1 MRKSAACILIFCLTY
16 ATGLQAGV
24 LASFPGPAQQQ
35 DNGQQN
41 YQQDPNQYNQD
52 PNQYNQDYDQ
62 DYYQNNG
69 YENYSPDQ
77 LDNLLAPIAL
87 YPDPLLAQV
96 LPAATFVDQIDE
108 ASRYVRSYGQNG
120 VDDQDWDVSVKAVA
134 HYPAVLDMMADKIDW
149 TTALGQAYVNQSTDV
164 MISVQRL
171 RRLASDQ
178 GNLVTNQQQQV
189 IVQPSYIQIWPAQ
202 PQYVYVPVYNPAY
215 VYYRRPSPGAF
226 FITFGTGFI
235 IGAWLNRDCDW
246 GGRRVYYTGWNGGG
260 WIGRSRGYVHI
271 HNTVYVNNRYTNIT
285 INRTVVNRR
294 VNYTNMN
301 RYNSIHRNV
310 NYNNLTRNNVIRD
323 KRPVNNRPGN
333 GNNRPGN
340 GNNRPGT
347 PGNNTRPGNPG
358 NRPGNNNG
366 NNGGNNG
373 GNNNTRPAPGNNNGN
388 TRPAP
393 GNNDGSTRPA
403 PGNNNGNTR
412 PAPGN
417 TTRPANPSGPT
428 TRPAV
433 QPTTPTNRL
442 PNNTV
447 IDRNIDRQSPSLDK
461 YRGRDNPQTRPATP
475 APTPAPKPAV
485 QPAVQPAR
493 PAPTAR
499 PAAQQPAAQPR
510 AFNTRQTDFN
520 ANQASAR
527 GQQSRAQA
535 APKQQAAPRQQA
547 APAPKPAP
555 APRSNAAP
563 AKNSG
568 KPR

>member
-1 MRKSAACILIFCLTY
+1 MNTSMRLAANNAKAKTESSSEEFCMRKSAAFILIFCLTY

-202 PQYVYVPVYNPAY
+202 PQYAYVPVYNPAY
-215 VYYRRPSPGAF
+215 VYYRRASPGAF

-393 GNNDGSTRPA
+393 GNNDG
-403 PGNNNGNTR
+403 NTR
-412 PAPGN
+412 PNPGN
-417 TTRPANPSGPT
+417 STRPANPSGPT
-428 TRPAV
+428 PRPAV
-433 QPTTPTNRL
+433 QPATPTNRL
-442 PNNTV
+442 PNNSV

-475 APTPAPKPAV
+475 APAPKPAV
-485 QPAVQPAR
+485 QRTVQPAR

-499 PAAQQPAAQPR
+499 PAPQQPAAQPR

-535 APKQQAAPRQQA
+535 APKQQAAPR
-547 APAPKPAP
+547 
-555 APRSNAAP
+555 
-563 AKNSG
+563 
-568 KPR
+568 

>member
-1 MRKSAACILIFCLTY
+1 MRMNIPMRLAANHSKVKTKPFFEEFRMRKAAALISMFCLTY
-16 ATGLQAGV
+16 ATGLQAAV
-24 LASFPGPAQQQ
+24 LASFPYPAQQQ

-52 PNQYNQDYDQ
+52 PNQYNQ

-171 RRLASDQ
+171 RRMASDQ
-178 GNLVTNQQQQV
+178 GNLITNQQQQV

-202 PQYVYVPVYNPAY
+202 PQYVYVPVYNPVY
-215 VYYRRPSPGAF
+215 VYYQRPSPGAF
-226 FITFGTGFI
+226 FITFGTGLI

-271 HNTVYVNNRYTNIT
+271 QNTVYVNNRYTNIT

-310 NYNNLTRNNVIRD
+310 NYNNLNRNNVIRD
-323 KRPVNNRPGN
+323 KRPVNT
-333 GNNRPGN
+333 RPGN

-347 PGNNTRPGNPG
+347 PGNNTRPGT
-358 NRPGNNNG
+358 PGNNTRPAPGTKPG
-366 NNGGNNG
+366 NNGG
-373 GNNNTRPAPGNNNGN
+373 NNTRPAPGN
-388 TRPAP
+388 
-393 GNNDGSTRPA
+393 SV
-403 PGNNNGNTR
+403 
-412 PAPGN
+412 
-417 TTRPANPSGPT
+417 RPANPSGPA

-433 QPTTPTNRL
+433 QPVTKPTNRL
-442 PNNTV
+442 PNNSV

-475 APTPAPKPAV
+475 APAPK
-485 QPAVQPAR
+485 PAVQPAR

-499 PAAQQPAAQPR
+499 PAPQQPAAQPR

>member
-1 MRKSAACILIFCLTY
+1 MKIPMRVAANHPKVKTKPFFEEFRMRKAAALISMFCLTY
-16 ATGLQAGV
+16 ATGLQAAV
-24 LASFPGPAQQQ
+24 LASFPHPAQQQ
-35 DNGQQN
+35 DN

-120 VDDQDWDVSVKAVA
+120 IDDQDWDVSVKAVA

-178 GNLVTNQQQQV
+178 GNLITNQQQQV

-215 VYYRRPSPGAF
+215 VYYQRPSSGAF
-226 FITFGTGFI
+226 FITFGTGLI

-271 HNTVYVNNRYTNIT
+271 QNTVYVNNRYTNIT

-294 VNYTNMN
+294 VNYNNMN

-310 NYNNLTRNNVIRD
+310 NYNNLNRNNVIRD
-323 KRPVNNRPGN
+323 KRPVNTRP
-333 GNNRPGN
+333 

-347 PGNNTRPGNPG
+347 PGNNRPGSPGTRPP
-358 NRPGNNNG
+358 
-366 NNGGNNG
+366 
-373 GNNNTRPAPGNNNGN
+373 NNNTRPGNATKPAPPTNKLPTTQPV
-388 TRPAP
+388 TRP
-393 GNNDGSTRPA
+393 
-403 PGNNNGNTR
+403 
-412 PAPGN
+412 
-417 TTRPANPSGPT
+417 
-428 TRPAV
+428 
-433 QPTTPTNRL
+433 TNKL
-442 PNNTV
+442 PNNSV

-461 YRGRDNPQTRPATP
+461 YRGRDNPQTRPT
-475 APTPAPKPAV
+475 TLAPKPAV

-499 PAAQQPAAQPR
+499 PAPQQPAPQPR

-527 GQQSRAQA
+527 GAQSRAQA
-535 APKQQAAPRQQA
+535 APKPQQAAPKQQA
-547 APAPKPAP
+547 PQRQPQPNNSQP
-555 APRSNAAP
+555 
-563 AKNSG
+563 KNSG

>member
-1 MRKSAACILIFCLTY
+1 MRKAAALLSMFCLTY
-16 ATGLQAGV
+16 ATGLQAAV
-24 LASFPGPAQQQ
+24 LASFPHPAQQQ

-178 GNLVTNQQQQV
+178 GNLITNQQQQV

-202 PQYVYVPVYNPAY
+202 PQYVYVPVYNPVY
-215 VYYRRPSPGAF
+215 VYYQRPSPGAF

-294 VNYTNMN
+294 VNYNNMN

-310 NYNNLTRNNVIRD
+310 NYNNLNRNNVIRD
-323 KRPVNNRPGN
+323 KRPVNT
-333 GNNRPGN
+333 RPGN

-347 PGNNTRPGNPG
+347 PGNNTRPGT
-358 NRPGNNNG
+358 PGNNPRPAPG
-366 NNGGNNG
+366 TKPGNNG

-393 GNNDGSTRPA
+393 GNN
-403 PGNNNGNTR
+403 
-412 PAPGN
+412 
-417 TTRPANPSGPT
+417 TRPANPSGPT
-428 TRPAV
+428 TKPAV
-433 QPTTPTNRL
+433 QPVPTNRL
-442 PNNTV
+442 PNNSV

-475 APTPAPKPAV
+475 APAPK
-485 QPAVQPAR
+485 PAVQPAR

-499 PAAQQPAAQPR
+499 PAPQQPAAQPR
-510 AFNTRQTDFN
+510 AAGGVRQRRRNRHPPPAAGTGRR
-520 ANQASAR
+520 AASGHPGR
-527 GQQSRAQA
+527 RADRA
-535 APKQQAAPRQQA
+535 EFRP
-547 APAPKPAP
+547 
-555 APRSNAAP
+555 
-563 AKNSG
+563 
-568 KPR
+568 

>member
-1 MRKSAACILIFCLTY
+1 MRKAAALISLFCLTY
-16 ATGLQAGV
+16 AIGLQA
-24 LASFPGPAQQQ
+24 AATSSFPHSAQQQ
-35 DNGQQN
+35 DYSQQQNGQDDYQN
-41 YQQDPNQYNQD
+41 G
-52 PNQYNQDYDQ
+52 QDYSQ
-62 DYYQNNG
+62 DNG
-69 YENYSPDQ
+69 DYGAYENYSPDQ

-178 GNLVTNQQQQV
+178 GNLVTNQQQQI

-202 PQYVYVPVYNPAY
+202 PQYVYVPVYNPVY
-215 VYYRRPSPGAF
+215 VYYQRPRPGAF

-310 NYNNLTRNNVIRD
+310 NYNNLNRNNVIRD
-323 KRPVNNRPGN
+323 KRPVNTRPGN
-333 GNNRPGN
+333 SGGNNRPGN
-340 GNNRPGT
+340 PGNNRPGN
-347 PGNNTRPGNPG
+347 PGNTKPGNPGTRPPNNNTRPGNNTKPAPPT
-358 NRPGNNNG
+358 NKLPTTQPV
-366 NNGGNNG
+366 
-373 GNNNTRPAPGNNNGN
+373 TRP
-388 TRPAP
+388 
-393 GNNDGSTRPA
+393 
-403 PGNNNGNTR
+403 
-412 PAPGN
+412 
-417 TTRPANPSGPT
+417 
-428 TRPAV
+428 
-433 QPTTPTNRL
+433 TNKL
-442 PNNTV
+442 PNNGV

-461 YRGRDNPQTRPATP
+461 YRGRDNPQTRPT
-475 APTPAPKPAV
+475 TPAPKPAV

-493 PAPTAR
+493 PAP
-499 PAAQQPAAQPR
+499 QQPAAQPR

-535 APKQQAAPRQQA
+535 APKPQQAAPKQQA
-547 APAPKPAP
+547 PQRQPQP
-555 APRSNAAP
+555 SNSQP
-563 AKNSG
+563 KNSG